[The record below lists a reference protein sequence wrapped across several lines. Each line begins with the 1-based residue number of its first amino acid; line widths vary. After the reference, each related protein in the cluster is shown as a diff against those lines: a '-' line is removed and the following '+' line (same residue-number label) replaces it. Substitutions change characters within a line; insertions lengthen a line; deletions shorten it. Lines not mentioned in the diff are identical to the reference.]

1 MVGSWVT
8 DNDQS
13 WLLELLGV
21 LIGKTSWG
29 PFSTEV
35 RCLGVSGEL
44 ENGSLGILSVGDNE
58 DISWVVNGGDDSS
71 SDHELLP
78 GLGDVKVVDTLLISG
93 VDVWLHGL
101 RGVLSTNMDS

>member
-8 DNDQS
+8 DNDES

-29 PFSTEV
+29 PFSTKV
-35 RCLGVSGEL
+35 RGLGVSGEL
-44 ENGSLGILSVGDNE
+44 ENSSLSILSVGDNK

-71 SDHELLP
+71 GNHELLP
-78 GLGDVKVVDTLLISG
+78 GLGDVKVMDTLLISG

-101 RGVLSTNMDS
+101 GGVLGTNMDS